1 MITELTAIL
10 DGMEVGRVTRDKRAR
25 LSFTYDEEWRNAENA
40 YPLSISMPLAL
51 AQHGH
56 GRIDPFL
63 WGLLPDNQMVL
74 DQWARRFHVS
84 ARNAFSLL
92 SAVGE
97 DCAGAV
103 QFVRPERLDAVLVGA
118 PTEVQ
123 WLNEADVA
131 QRLRVLRED
140 HSAWRIPRDAGQF
153 SLAGAQPKTAFLL
166 EDGRWGVPSGRV
178 PTTHI
183 LKPPSGEFAG
193 HAENEHFCLQLA
205 RALGLPVVDS
215 RIMHFQDEVAIVV
228 ERYDRIRT
236 QAGLRRVHQEDIC
249 QALGILPTSKYQNE
263 GGPGIRDIVQLLRT
277 YSTNVAE
284 DVRTFLDAVAY
295 NWLIVGTDAHA
306 KNYALLIGAKARV
319 RLAPLY
325 DLASVLP
332 YSEIDIQRV
341 KLSMKLGGEYR
352 FRDIRLRHWRRQ
364 AEELGIDPDE
374 LVHRVNDLA
383 NQLADHITDVER
395 SMKEEGLTHPLIH
408 RLAARLTARAKA
420 CRRVLGSR
428 PIRITP

>member
-1 MITELTAIL
+1 MTTELIAIL
-10 DGMEVGRVTRDKRAR
+10 DGREMGRVTRDKRAR

-56 GRIDPFL
+56 ARIDPFL

-74 DQWARRFHVS
+74 DQWARKFHVS
-84 ARNAFSLL
+84 ARNSFSLI

-103 QFVRPERLDAVLVGA
+103 QFVRPERLDAVLGEA
-118 PTEVQ
+118 PPQIE
-123 WLNEADVA
+123 WLNETDIA
-131 QRLRVLRED
+131 QRLRALRED
-140 HSAWRIPRDAGQF
+140 HSAWRIPRDTGQF

-166 EDGRWGVPSGRV
+166 ENGRWGVPSGRV

-193 HAENEHFCLQLA
+193 HAENEHFCLELA

-215 RIMHFQDEVAIVV
+215 RIMRFRDEVAIVV

-236 QAGLRRVHQEDIC
+236 EAGLRRVHQEDIC
-249 QALGILPTSKYQNE
+249 QALGIPPTRKYQNE
-263 GGPGIRDIVQLLRT
+263 GGPGIRDIVELLRT
-277 YSTNVAE
+277 YSTNAAE
-284 DVRTFLDAVAY
+284 DVRTFLDSVAY
-295 NWLIVGTDAHA
+295 NWLIIGTDAHA
-306 KNYALLIGAKARV
+306 KNYALLIGAQGRV

-325 DLASVLP
+325 DLASVFP
-332 YSEIDIQRV
+332 YPQIDIQRV

-352 FRDIRLRHWRRQ
+352 SRNIQLRHWRGQ
-364 AEELGIDPDE
+364 AEELGINPAE
-374 LVHRVNDLA
+374 LVQRVDDLA
-383 NQLADHITDVER
+383 NQVADYVPYIER
-395 SMKEEGLTHPLIH
+395 SMTEEGLAHPLIH

-420 CRRVLGSR
+420 CRKILGS
-428 PIRITP
+428 